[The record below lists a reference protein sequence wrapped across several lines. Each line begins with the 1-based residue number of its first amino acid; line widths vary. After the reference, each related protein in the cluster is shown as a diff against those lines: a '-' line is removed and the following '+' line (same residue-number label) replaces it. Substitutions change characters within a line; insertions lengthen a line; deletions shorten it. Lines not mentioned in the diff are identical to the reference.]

1 MRIPHGYA
9 IAKWVTLFV
18 GAGRVDRENA
28 IMRLLVTG
36 GTGFIGSRLAL
47 AAADAG
53 HHVVAAGMVTSP
65 PTAANCEQLRRAGIE
80 VHVAT
85 IDELVQMPSVLEGV
99 DAIIHLAAAQH
110 EMNVPDAHFHRVNV
124 AGTAA
129 LLAAGKTAGVGRF
142 VHGSTIGVYGGLGG
156 LVDETT
162 PPAPENI
169 YGVTKLEAER
179 LVLAEAAN
187 MSVAIVRISEVYG
200 PGDRRLLKLF
210 KAIRSKRFFHLGRG
224 DNLHHPI
231 FVDDLVRGLL
241 LMAVHPAAAGEVF
254 ILPGKDVVTTND
266 MVAAVASAVEAP
278 PPSLRLPLWPF
289 LAVAGILET
298 TLRPLGIQPPLHR
311 RRMDFF
317 RKSFRLD
324 GSKAVSLL
332 GFAPMV
338 GFVEG
343 AQRTARWYQEC
354 GML

>member
-1 MRIPHGYA
+1 MA
-9 IAKWVTLFV
+9 
-18 GAGRVDRENA
+18 
-28 IMRLLVTG
+28 
-36 GTGFIGSRLAL
+36 
-47 AAADAG
+47 
-53 HHVVAAGMVTSP
+53 
-65 PTAANCEQLRRAGIE
+65 
-80 VHVAT
+80 
-85 IDELVQMPSVLEGV
+85 GV
-99 DAIIHLAAAQH
+99 D
-110 EMNVPDAHFHRVNV
+110 
-124 AGTAA
+124 
-129 LLAAGKTAGVGRF
+129 
-142 VHGSTIGVYGGLGG
+142 G

-210 KAIRSKRFFHLGRG
+210 KAIQSKRFFHLGHG

-241 LMAVHPAAAGEVF
+241 LMAAHPAAAGEVF

-266 MVAAVASAVEAP
+266 MVAAVAAAVKAP

-289 LAVAGILET
+289 LAAARILET

-324 GSKAVSLL
+324 GSKAVSAARLRPH
-332 GFAPMV
+332 GRV
-338 GFVEG
+338 CRRG
-343 AQRTARWYQEC
+343 AAYRPLVSGMRHAVMGTGACRGTESRSIHC
-354 GML
+354 GSHHPEER

>member
-1 MRIPHGYA
+1 M
-9 IAKWVTLFV
+9 V
-18 GAGRVDRENA
+18 
-28 IMRLLVTG
+28 RLLVTG

-53 HHVVAAGMVTSP
+53 HGVVAAGLVSSP
-65 PTAANCEQLRRAGIE
+65 ATAANREQLQRAGIA
-80 VHVAT
+80 VRVGT
-85 IDELVQMPSVLEGV
+85 IDELVLTPGSLDGV

-124 AGTAA
+124 AGTAQ
-129 LLAAGKTAGVGRF
+129 LLAAAKAAGVGRF
-142 VHGSTIGVYGGLGG
+142 VHGSTIGVYGGLDG
-156 LVDETT
+156 LVDEST

-179 LVLAEAAN
+179 LALAESSN
-187 MSVAIVRISEVYG
+187 MSVAIVRISEAYG

-210 KAIRSKRFFHLGRG
+210 KAIQRRRFFHLGRG
-224 DNLHHPI
+224 ENLHHPI
-231 FVDDLVRGLL
+231 YVDDLVRGLL
-241 LMAVHPAAAGEVF
+241 LMVAHPAAAGEVF

-266 MVAAVASAVEAP
+266 MVTAVALAVEKP

-289 LAVAGILET
+289 LATAALLET
-298 TLRPLGIQPPLHR
+298 TMRPLGIQPPLHR

-332 GFAPMV
+332 GFAPLV